1 MFAVKFEIIASH
13 SIFIRF
19 LFQIRAD
26 VDMLKA
32 QLRGDGMMAPENM
45 GLDKHRSGQFQVPS
59 QTLGFMS
66 AYPTGN
72 LSPGSGS
79 MSVPGSFGVRQPNVN
94 PYDTMY
100 NTMNSYGGNKRR
112 AAQPPPQQ
120 NYNRNSNRRGRRVS
134 RKGQN
139 KLLLKNVQIDF
150 NDNTLLQSSNKLLLF

>member
-19 LFQIRAD
+19 CFQIRAD

-94 PYDTMY
+94 PYDTM
-100 NTMNSYGGNKRR
+100 NSYGGNKRR

-139 KLLLKNVQIDF
+139 KLLLKKM
-150 NDNTLLQSSNKLLLF
+150 SR